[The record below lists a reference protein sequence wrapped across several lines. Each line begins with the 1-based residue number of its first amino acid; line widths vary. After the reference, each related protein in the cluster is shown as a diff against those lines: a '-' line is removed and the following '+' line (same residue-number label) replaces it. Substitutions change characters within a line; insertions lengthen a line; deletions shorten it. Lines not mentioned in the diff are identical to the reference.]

1 LPVAA
6 DIVLEVHR
14 LSAGYGQGNV
24 LFGVDLA
31 VGDGELFTLLGP
43 NGAGK
48 STLLKVIAGLVE
60 PAAGTVRLEGRD
72 LPGHDPEDIARCGV
86 YLVPEGRAVFPSLT
100 VRENLRLAVGR
111 PERQWGDALERTLS
125 AFPKLADRIGQLA
138 GTMSGGEQQM
148 VALARAYLAAPR
160 VLLLDEPSLGLAP
173 IVVDDVFAAIERFKA
188 DGMTIV
194 LVEQYVH
201 RALAVSDAVGVM
213 EKGRIVFC
221 GAPSDI
227 AADDLAARYLG
238 AVPTPTG

>member
-1 LPVAA
+1 MPA
-6 DIVLEVHR
+6 DALLEVER
-14 LSAGYGQGNV
+14 LSAGYGQGDV
-24 LFGVDLA
+24 LFSVDLA
-31 VGDGELFTLLGP
+31 VDDGQLFTLLGP

-48 STLLKVIAGLVE
+48 STLLKVIAGLLV
-60 PAAGTVRLEGRD
+60 PSAGTVRLDARE
-72 LPGHDPEDIARCGV
+72 LVGHDPEDIARCGV

-111 PERQWGDALERTLS
+111 PERAWGDALDRTLT
-125 AFPKLADRIGQLA
+125 AFPKLADRVGQLA

-173 IVVDDVFAAIERFKA
+173 IVVDDVFETIARFKA

-201 RALAVSDAVGVM
+201 RALAVSDSIAVL
-213 EKGRIVFC
+213 EKGRVAFR
-221 GAPSDI
+221 GAPSEV
-227 AADDLAARYLG
+227 AADDLEARYLG
-238 AVPTPTG
+238 TVKV

>member
-1 LPVAA
+1 MAA
-6 DIVLEVHR
+6 DALLEIDR

-31 VGDGELFTLLGP
+31 VGEGELFTLLGP

-48 STLLKVIAGLVE
+48 STLLKVIAGLVA
-60 PAAGTVRLEGRD
+60 PSAGTLRLHGRD
-72 LPGHDPEDIARCGV
+72 LVGHDPEDIARCGV

-111 PERQWGDALERTLS
+111 PERLWGDALDGALD
-125 AFPKLADRIGQLA
+125 AFPKLADRLGQLA

-160 VLLLDEPSLGLAP
+160 LLLLDEPSLGLAP
-173 IVVDDVFAAIERFKA
+173 IVVDDVFDTIARFKA
-188 DGMTIV
+188 EGMTVV

-201 RALAVSDAVGVM
+201 RALAVSDVVGVM
-213 EKGRIVFC
+213 EKGCVVFR
-221 GAPSDI
+221 GAPSEI

-238 AVPTPTG
+238 AGVA